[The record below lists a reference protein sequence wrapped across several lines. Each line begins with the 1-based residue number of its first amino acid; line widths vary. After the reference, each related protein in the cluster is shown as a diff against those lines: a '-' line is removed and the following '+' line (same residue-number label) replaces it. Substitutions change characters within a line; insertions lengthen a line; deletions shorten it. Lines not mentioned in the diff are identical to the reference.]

1 MSRKLSDDE
10 AAFLQ
15 ERIDALEPG
24 TFHLPDLYGDAWE
37 GFPIGEKV
45 DRGRAFLE
53 AVRQDRFPEV
63 EDLGK
68 RSGGR
73 VYGKG

>member
-1 MSRKLSDDE
+1 MRRRLSQDE
-10 AAFLQ
+10 AERLQ
-15 ERIDALEPG
+15 EQIDATEPG
-24 TFHLPDLYGDAWE
+24 EFRLRDLYGDAWE

-73 VYGKG
+73 V